1 MLAGPEGAA
10 WGHRMSDTH
19 THTPLSG
26 LKRTWV
32 MARLKC
38 PLMTKSGR
46 FETEKCGSSE
56 DRFLTPKYATIF
68 KYERFIW

>member
-1 MLAGPEGAA
+1 
-10 WGHRMSDTH
+10 
-19 THTPLSG
+19 
-26 LKRTWV
+26 

>member
-10 WGHRMSDTH
+10 WGTECPTH
-19 THTPLSG
+19 THTAFAAKADMGNGAAQMS
-26 LKRTWV
+26 
-32 MARLKC
+32 AYDQ
-38 PLMTKSGR
+38 SGR

>member
-1 MLAGPEGAA
+1 MLVGPEGRCLVAQIVR
-10 WGHRMSDTH
+10 HTH
-19 THTPLSG
+19 THTAFGAKADMGNGAAQMS
-26 LKRTWV
+26 
-32 MARLKC
+32 AYDQ
-38 PLMTKSGR
+38 SGR